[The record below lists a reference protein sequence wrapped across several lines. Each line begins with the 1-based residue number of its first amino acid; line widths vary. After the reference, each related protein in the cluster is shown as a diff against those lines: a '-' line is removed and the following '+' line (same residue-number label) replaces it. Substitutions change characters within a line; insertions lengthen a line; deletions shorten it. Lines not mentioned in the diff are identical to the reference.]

1 MAPTFVV
8 VGAGLAGGAAAGT
21 LRELGFDGR
30 IVVLGE
36 EEDPPYERPPLS
48 KQYLRG
54 EQPLSYLYPRA
65 WYEEQDVDL
74 RTGRRVTRIEPAA
87 REVVLSDDE
96 RIRFDRALIATG
108 ARNRRLPIPGLDLTG
123 VMDLRT
129 VGEADR
135 IIEAASAGGRVAL
148 VGMGFIGAEVAASL
162 RHLRVEVTVIEIFET
177 ALYRVLGPE
186 IGRVVEAF
194 HRDHGVDMRF
204 GESVDRFEGD
214 GLVEAVVTKS
224 GQRIE
229 CDFAVV
235 GIGVQPNVEAV
246 SGIAAENGIPV
257 DATLQTDVPGVFAA
271 GDVAVHEHPVF
282 GRIRVEHYDN
292 ALKMGAAAARNM
304 LEAGEVFDD
313 PHWFWSDQYDMELQ
327 MAGVALSWDQ
337 LVVRGSMEDRSFTG
351 FYLSNGVLRSVVSV
365 NRGRDVRRS
374 MPLIRAAIRPDPAAL
389 RDEDVDL
396 RSLLPA

>member
-1 MAPTFVV
+1 
-8 VGAGLAGGAAAGT
+8 
-21 LRELGFDGR
+21 
-30 IVVLGE
+30 
-36 EEDPPYERPPLS
+36 
-48 KQYLRG
+48 
-54 EQPLSYLYPRA
+54 
-65 WYEEQDVDL
+65 
-74 RTGRRVTRIEPAA
+74 
-87 REVVLSDDE
+87 
-96 RIRFDRALIATG
+96 
-108 ARNRRLPIPGLDLTG
+108 
-123 VMDLRT
+123 
-129 VGEADR
+129 
-135 IIEAASAGGRVAL
+135 
-148 VGMGFIGAEVAASL
+148 
-162 RHLRVEVTVIEIFET
+162 VIEIFET